1 MLYNSCTVYSR
12 IDIFPVQLFSDCPTV
27 CTTDFSPV
35 CGSDGVTYNNECHLK
50 TKACVSG
57 DNLKVVKNGKCEQ
70 CALIC
75 PAVFAPVCGSDGV
88 TYPNE
93 CNLRAIF
100 CRENRAVGKITPGE
114 CSSHKQKRSEESID
128 EDNDCI
134 RYCAALLR
142 QVCGT
147 DGITYNNECY
157 LKAHA
162 CRTNDSNLKIDH
174 FGSCRHEDHPLFGNS
189 DPFPVAALESES
201 DGDEEGLTCE
211 EKIMCRFLLVPVCGS
226 DRTTYVNEC
235 QMRLQ
240 ACIQGK
246 RIFAVNDGT
255 CENPVDIYVH
265 KRFV

>member
-1 MLYNSCTVYSR
+1 MCS
-12 IDIFPVQLFSDCPTV
+12 
-27 CTTDFSPV
+27 TDFSPV

-57 DNLKVVKNGKCEQ
+57 EDLKVVKNGKCGQTEQ

-75 PAVFAPVCGSDGV
+75 PAIYAPVCGSDGV
-88 TYPNE
+88 TYSNE
-93 CNLRAIF
+93 CNLRATF
-100 CRENRAVGKITPGE
+100 CRENRVVGKITPGQ
-114 CSSHKQKRSEESID
+114 CPNHKQKRSED
-128 EDNDCI
+128 GNNEDDNCT

-147 DGITYNNECY
+147 DGVTYNNECY

-162 CRTNDSNLKIDH
+162 CRTKDSNLKIDH
-174 FGSCRHEDHPLFGNS
+174 FGSCRQEDHPLFGNT
-189 DPFPVAALESES
+189 DPFPIAALEAETE
-201 DGDEEGLTCE
+201 DGDEELTCE
-211 EKIMCRFLLVPVCGS
+211 EKIKCPFSLVPVCGS

-240 ACIQGK
+240 ACIKGI

-255 CENPVDIYVH
+255 CENPVDIYVQR
-265 KRFV
+265 RFV